1 MERSN
6 QLALVLFLAVAGVVV
21 VGNLPGI
28 GRRPRPSV
36 DPGAAP
42 AETSAAGIIHL
53 TAAGFAEVRDQGK
66 PVVIDFWAPW
76 CGPCRTQGPILEQFA
91 GQVKGAALVAKVNV
105 DEEPKLAAQY
115 DVKAIPT
122 LIVLK
127 NGKVTQRLVGVH
139 AVADLHRALA
149 D

>member
-21 VGNLPGI
+21 VGNLPGL
-28 GRRPRPSV
+28 GRRPRAAAPG
-36 DPGAAP
+36 GAAQ

-53 TAAGFAEVRDQGK
+53 TAATFPEVQGQAK

-91 GQVKGAALVAKVNV
+91 GQVGDRALVAKVNV
-105 DEEPKLAAQY
+105 VEEPKLAAQY

-122 LIVLK
+122 LIVMK
-127 NGKVTQRLVGVH
+127 NGKVTKTLVGLH
-139 AVADLHRALA
+139 SVADLNQALA
-149 D
+149 N

>member
-6 QLALVLFLAVAGVVV
+6 QIALVLFLAVAGVIV

-28 GRRPRPSV
+28 GRRPRA
-36 DPGAAP
+36 AAP
-42 AETSAAGIIHL
+42 AGSAQAETSAAGIIHL
-53 TAAGFAEVRDQGK
+53 TTAGFAEVRDQDK

-91 GQVKGAALVAKVNV
+91 GQVKGALVAKVNV

-127 NGKVTQRLVGVH
+127 NGKVTKTLVGVH
-139 AVADLHRALA
+139 SVADLNAALA
-149 D
+149 M